1 MAGAWR
7 VGRMGCRRR
16 SHVSNSSRPQQQQQQ
31 QPRRHYPD
39 ELKQEAIRLAI
50 DHGMTCDAISAKLGA
65 PPKTIAN
72 WVRPLRRQNRL
83 KQIDAGLAVDDP
95 IAMKARIDELQ
106 KENHRLR
113 QERDILKKFSQYAA
127 GQMPGGLQ

>member
-1 MAGAWR
+1 
-7 VGRMGCRRR
+7 VPNESR
-16 SHVSNSSRPQQQQQQ
+16 SQQQQQ
-31 QPRRHYPD
+31 QPSRRLHSD
-39 ELKQEAIRLAI
+39 EIKQEAIRLAI
-50 DHGMTCDAISAKLGA
+50 EHGMTCDAISAKLNA

-95 IAMKARIDELQ
+95 AAMKAQIAALQ

>member
-1 MAGAWR
+1 M
-7 VGRMGCRRR
+7 
-16 SHVSNSSRPQQQQQQ
+16 SNDPRQQQQQQ
-31 QPRRHYPD
+31 RHYSD
-39 ELKQEAIRLAI
+39 ELKQEAIRLAL
-50 DHGMTCDAISAKLGA
+50 DHGMTCHAIGTKLGA
-65 PPKTIAN
+65 PPKTVAN

-95 IAMKARIDELQ
+95 AAMRAHILELQ

-127 GQMPGGLQ
+127 GQMPGGLT